1 MYSDL
6 IAIEITEQLAVDLNL
21 SVCNRLRNKT
31 KKNRLQL
38 TEWLNCFD
46 KRSAE
51 KDYSVPFPNDVH
63 QVK

>member
-31 KKNRLQL
+31 KKPA
-38 TEWLNCFD
+38 
-46 KRSAE
+46 SA
-51 KDYSVPFPNDVH
+51 DRV
-63 QVK
+63 VKLFR